1 VAPGRAFDGR
11 ASGLPQ
17 ALLDPACYPH
27 AVDSVELLETHISWV
42 FLAGEHAY
50 KVKKP
55 VRLPFLDFGT
65 LAARRHFC
73 EEELRLNRRT
83 APALYLGLAPI
94 APGAHGLRVDGP
106 GEPVEYAVRMRR
118 FSQDALADGM
128 AKRGALG
135 AAEIDALAAAI
146 ARFHAGIPPA
156 PASSVFGDP
165 GTVARPAL
173 ANFDEIAA
181 SPGDAPRLEGLR
193 RWTRLEGDRLREI
206 FSARKRDGFVREC
219 HGDLHLGN
227 IVFVDGRPLLFDGIE
242 FSADL
247 RWIDV
252 ASEAAFLV
260 MDLLEH
266 GLDRAAWRLL
276 NAYLESTGDYAGL
289 RVLRYY
295 LVYRA
300 MVRAKVIRLGALDGA
315 YLRYLALADLLAVS
329 ARPAL
334 LLMHGLAGSGKTT
347 VAQAL
352 LERVGAIRVRSDVER
367 KRLFGLEP
375 AARTHADLYAGIYA
389 LEATQRTYERLRQV
403 VRDGV
408 GSGRTMIVDAASLRR
423 ADREDFRALAGEL
436 GAAFLIVSCRAS
448 PAELRRRV
456 ALREAAMQDASEA
469 GIAVLESQIASEEPL
484 APEEFGHAV
493 AVDTEADLR
502 GGIENVAARLS
513 RAEVAPAQHRA
524 QCGDPRG
531 ARPAAGQ

>member
-1 VAPGRAFDGR
+1 VGAGDAFDAR
-11 ASGLPQ
+11 AGVLPR

-27 AVDSVELLETHISWV
+27 PAERVEMLETHISWV
-42 FLAGEHAY
+42 FLAGEYAY

-83 APALYLGLAPI
+83 APSLYLGLAPI
-94 APGAHGLRVDGP
+94 ARGAHGLRVDAP
-106 GEPVEYAVRMRR
+106 GAPVEYSIRMRR

-128 AKRGALG
+128 ARRGALG
-135 AAEIDALAAAI
+135 AAEVDALAAAI
-146 ARFHAGIPPA
+146 ARFHAAIPAA
-156 PASSVFGDP
+156 PAGSAFGDL
-165 GTVARPAL
+165 GMVTRPAL
-173 ANFDEIAA
+173 ANFDEIVA

-193 RWTRLEGDRLREI
+193 RWTRREGDRLREI

-227 IVFVDGRPLLFDGIE
+227 IVFVDGRPLLFDGVE

-252 ASEAAFLV
+252 MSEVAFLV

-266 GLDRAAWRLL
+266 GLDKAAWRLL
-276 NAYLESTGDYAGL
+276 NAYLESSGDYAGV

-300 MVRAKVIRLGALDGA
+300 MVRAKVIRMRELDGA
-315 YLRYLALADLLAVS
+315 YLRYLAIADLIAVS

-334 LLMHGLAGSGKTT
+334 VLMHGLAGSGKTT

-367 KRLFGLEP
+367 KRLFGLEA
-375 AARTHADLYAGIYA
+375 AARTHAGLYRGIYA
-389 LEATQRTYERLRQV
+389 LEATQKTYDRLRQV

-408 GSGRTMIVDAASLRR
+408 GSGHTVIVDAASLRR
-423 ADREDFRALAGEL
+423 ADRADFRALAGEL

-448 PAELRRRV
+448 PAELRRRI

-469 GIAVLESQIASEEPL
+469 SIAVLERQAASEEPL
-484 APEEFGHAV
+484 APEELEHAV
-493 AVDTEADLR
+493 AIDTEADLR
-502 GGIENVAARLS
+502 GSIENIAARLS
-513 RAEVAPAQHRA
+513 RAEAVPAQHGTA
-524 QCGDPRG
+524 YDTGPYVS
-531 ARPAAGQ
+531 PV